1 MGSPLLAFFQ
11 GMKTAGKQDE
21 TWVVNRL
28 VKQLTDMGFPV
39 TALSRSAAPPAR
51 PPARGPVVPR
61 PRLRCVTG
69 LRLGS

>member
-1 MGSPLLAFFQ
+1 MDSPLLAFFQ

-39 TALSRSAAPPAR
+39 TALSRSAAPPR
-51 PPARGPVVPR
+51 VPPRVALLCPVPV
-61 PRLRCVTG
+61 CDV
-69 LRLGS
+69 

>member
-51 PPARGPVVPR
+51 GPVVPR
-61 PRLRCVTG
+61 PRLRCVAG

>member
-39 TALSRSAAPPAR
+39 TALSRSTA